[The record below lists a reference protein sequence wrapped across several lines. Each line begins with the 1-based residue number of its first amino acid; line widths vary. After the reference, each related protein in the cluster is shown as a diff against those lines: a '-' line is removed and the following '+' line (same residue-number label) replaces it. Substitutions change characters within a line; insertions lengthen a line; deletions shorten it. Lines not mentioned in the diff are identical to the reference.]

1 MHLPCPRSRVVLPLL
16 ILLIAPTLVAC
27 GGDSK
32 ADSPSGTVQVE
43 AYRQATCTARSDYQ
57 SLLQAMGRHGSA
69 PLNQVDLSSD
79 KKSRLAFADSMVN
92 GADAIVKALTAAGVP
107 DVAGGQ
113 AGADAMVAVYRS
125 VEDAFVAA
133 RRDFADVG
141 TDDRASYLAAVKK
154 LQKAVVDGANSL
166 GAAAARETSS
176 IDPAFNAIL
185 HCP

>member
-1 MHLPCPRSRVVLPLL
+1 MPRPCLRSRAILALL
-16 ILLIAPTLVAC
+16 VLLIAPTVAAC

-32 ADSPSGTVQVE
+32 ADSPSGTAQVE

-69 PLNQVDLSSD
+69 PLNHVDLASD

-107 DVAGGQ
+107 DVDGGQ

-125 VEDAFVAA
+125 VEDAFAAA
-133 RRDFADVG
+133 RTDFADAG
-141 TDDRASYLAAVKK
+141 TDDRAAYLAAVKQ

-166 GAAAARETSS
+166 GAAAAKEMSS